1 MQVCQKVIKK
11 IVVLLWVLPG
21 AHTII
26 RKSLNDVKLNS
37 QRTGYCHVYPE
48 GLKIAQSQVNMSA
61 TLNIDWLFQIASDL
75 FNRNGINV
83 DKNEFLKDID
93 QHILEIP
100 PSNIIFHPFISSAG
114 ERSPFIN
121 SDARASFV
129 GLNSQHGYFDL
140 MRSVFEGLAMH

>member
-1 MQVCQKVIKK
+1 MNKQI
-11 IVVLLWVLPG
+11 
-21 AHTII
+21 
-26 RKSLNDVKLNS
+26 
-37 QRTGYCHVYPE
+37 
-48 GLKIAQSQVNMSA
+48 
-61 TLNIDWLFQIASDL
+61 LNIVNFQILYEILDEIKENL
-75 FNRNGINV
+75 FFEIVNYK